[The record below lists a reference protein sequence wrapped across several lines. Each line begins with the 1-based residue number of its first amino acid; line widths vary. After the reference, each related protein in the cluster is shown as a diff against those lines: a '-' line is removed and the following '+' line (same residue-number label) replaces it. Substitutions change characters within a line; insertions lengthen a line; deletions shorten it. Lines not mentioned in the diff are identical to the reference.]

1 MRRRPRPSRTDSRPR
16 RSNTARVG
24 ATLVL
29 AASLLLPAGAWAA
42 PQLTVDYL
50 YVDANEGGAS
60 GGHAAIRF
68 GDEVFHFEY
77 RAPRTVRLRRD
88 DFGSLRYRY
97 TILDNRTIE
106 IQRIPVTD
114 DTYRLLRDEF
124 ARRYMVQDQHLR
136 AQAAIAADRQLL
148 TALLAHGAGRAP
160 EEPIHLEGVGFFFDR
175 ARPPTA
181 RPRPEPDAVTPD
193 ATAPAA
199 SALMALRARVAE
211 AYGEEFLDDAIEAL
225 RGRLL
230 DLAPG
235 EHADRPRNL
244 SAELPPAAAYGF
256 AGRYQDLFVSLM
268 ALEALRDARPLRLEG
283 VTGGGPALDDADRE
297 LIARLTAAL
306 ESSLVRLV
314 RSSRPDWGF
323 PLLVGMARLVALDET
338 LRSGAWMFLDA
349 FPPDAQVIAAEQV
362 RQAPAL
368 TRALLDEARGDFT
381 AARTRLATRAEDRP
395 GFPEAD
401 FVALEAA
408 GNRLIE
414 ITRTVD
420 GQRPMRLALG
430 LGVPSRDA
438 VLDEPI
444 VPLVAAEAL
453 ARHAARAR
461 EYEDAYETELRRLY
475 GYNVVTR
482 NCVTEIFR
490 TIDAAL
496 AATLPDA
503 DPDAIRRES
512 VRRLGGHVDVEHT
525 LTFIPAA
532 SAHTVHDAYAV
543 SETIEI
549 PSYRLAALARLY
561 RQDNT
566 ARVYLRESNTLTS
579 TLYRRNPA
587 DSAFLF
593 FTDDMIPLRPLLG
606 AVNIV
611 AGLGVSAAG
620 LFALPIDGGD
630 LLRSGLKGVLFS
642 LPELAFFNI
651 RKGSLIFAPRPR
663 ENPASTP

>member
-1 MRRRPRPSRTDSRPR
+1 M
-16 RSNTARVG
+16 
-24 ATLVL
+24 
-29 AASLLLPAGAWAA
+29 
-42 PQLTVDYL
+42 TVDYL

-77 RAPRTVRLRRD
+77 RAPLTIRLRRD
-88 DFGSLRYRY
+88 DFGGLLHRY
-97 TILDNRTIE
+97 TILDNRTIV

-124 ARRYMVQDQHLR
+124 ARRFMVQDQHLR
-136 AQAAIAADRQLL
+136 AQAAIGADRQLL
-148 TALLAHGAGRAP
+148 TALLAHRAGRAP
-160 EEPIHLEGVGFFFDR
+160 EEPVHLEGVGFFFEQ
-175 ARPPTA
+175 ARPPA
-181 RPRPEPDAVTPD
+181 PRPRPERDAVAPD
-193 ATAPAA
+193 ATTPAA
-199 SALMALRARVAE
+199 SALVALRTRVAE
-211 AYGEEFLDDAIEAL
+211 AYGEDFIDDAIAAL
-225 RGRLL
+225 FVRLL
-230 DLAPG
+230 DLAPE
-235 EHADRPRNL
+235 EHAGSPRNL
-244 SAELPPAAAYGF
+244 SAERPPAAAYGF

-268 ALEALRDARPLRLEG
+268 ALEALRDARPLRQEG
-283 VTGGGPALDDADRE
+283 VTGAAGGGPALDDADRE
-297 LIARLTAAL
+297 LIARLTEAL
-306 ESSLVRLV
+306 SASLVRLV

-323 PLLVGMARLVALDET
+323 PLLVGMARLAALEET
-338 LRSGAWMFLDA
+338 LRAGAWMFLDA
-349 FPPDAQVIAAEQV
+349 FPSDALVIPAEQIL
-362 RQAPAL
+362 RDPAL
-368 TRALLDEARGDFT
+368 TQALLDEARGDF
-381 AARTRLATRAEDRP
+381 ALARTRLVTRVEHRA
-395 GFPEAD
+395 GFSEAD

-420 GQRPMRLALG
+420 GRRPMRLALG
-430 LGVPSRDA
+430 LRVPSRDA
-438 VLDEPI
+438 VVAEPI
-444 VPLVAAEAL
+444 VPVVAAEAL
-453 ARHAARAR
+453 AHHAAGAR
-461 EYEDAYETELRRLY
+461 EFEEAYETELRHLY
-475 GYNVVTR
+475 GYNVVDR

-490 TIDAAL
+490 TIDAAF

-503 DPDAIRRES
+503 DPAAIRRES
-512 VRRLGGHVDVEHT
+512 TRRLGGYVEVEHT

-532 SAHTVHDAYAV
+532 SAHAVHDAYAV

-561 RQDNT
+561 RQDNA

-579 TLYRRNPA
+579 TLYRRNPS

-593 FTDDMIPLRPLLG
+593 FTDDMIAIRPLLG

-620 LFALPIDGGD
+620 LFKLPIDGGD
-630 LLRSGLKGVLFS
+630 LLRAGLRGVLFS

-663 ENPASTP
+663 ESLQPGERSESARAP